1 MVTYCISSECVALL
15 LPPDVSLSVRSVVF
29 LCLRLRGLP
38 LWPDMEAELFCCP
51 RGRLL
56 IARPCAPRRCRL
68 HAGPRLRRR

>member
-1 MVTYCISSECVALL
+1 MVTYCITSECVALL
-15 LPPDVSLSVRSVVF
+15 LPPDGSVSVRSLVL

-56 IARPCAPRRCRL
+56 RARPRPPLRCRRRS
-68 HAGPRLRRR
+68 GPRLHRS